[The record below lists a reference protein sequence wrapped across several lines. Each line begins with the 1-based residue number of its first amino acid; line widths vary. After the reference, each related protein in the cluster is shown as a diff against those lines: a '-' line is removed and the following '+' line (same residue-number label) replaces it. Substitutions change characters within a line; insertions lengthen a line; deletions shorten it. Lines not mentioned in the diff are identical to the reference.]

1 MSKKFDPSSLIIQ
14 TRPTTPDTEQK
25 LMPSVHHEMAVRGAT
40 RLANP
45 SREFSPT
52 FQLAHVK
59 LSDANP
65 RKPELVKAGVNE
77 ETIDPLVRRDNE
89 GISYWRDRVDRNLP
103 SHLDTD
109 DLAVWEDLFSLAQ
122 SIAQVGLIEPIV
134 LDMDNTIIG
143 GERRYWALR
152 LLGKQQALVLH
163 KDIDQK
169 DRALAVLFENT
180 QRRDLSLMSLIPA
193 YLEIIEA
200 LYDVNQWDA
209 ATRKRVLTMPIV
221 MNTFALSKRIGAQVL
236 RICRAWS
243 NNHPVKERILAGKIT
258 SLHAAYVFCDDV
270 KSEKDHAKKRVVVSL
285 PKLKS
290 DTATVNLLTILSR
303 VPAIESIVNKQLG
316 SLVEASAK
324 NDFLTKAEAVLQEV
338 FAALENAESLS
349 ELETTPKAEALAQVV
364 EDASTDQSVESA
376 GDSLTNQDTPEEESY
391 DQTTGHLPEYASQ
404 DTQSAYGAL

>member
-1 MSKKFDPSSLIIQ
+1 MSKKFDPASLIIH
-14 TRPTTPDTEQK
+14 TRSATPDTEQK
-25 LMPSVHHEMAVRGAT
+25 SVPSVHHEMAVRGAT

-52 FQLAHVK
+52 FQLAQVN

-77 ETIDPLVRRDNE
+77 ETIDRLVRRDNE

-103 SHLDTD
+103 SQLDKD

-193 YLEIIEA
+193 YLEIIEG
-200 LYDVNQWDA
+200 LYEVDQWDA

-221 MNTFALSKRIGAQVL
+221 MNTFALSKRIGTQVL

-303 VPAIESIVNKQLG
+303 VPAIESIVSKQLG
-316 SLVEASAK
+316 SLVEASGK
-324 NDFLTKAEAVLQEV
+324 DDFLTKAEAALQEV
-338 FAALENAESLS
+338 FAALESAESLS
-349 ELETTPKAEALAQVV
+349 ELETTPKEAALAQVV
-364 EDASTDQSVESA
+364 EDASTDQASESVTQNASSKEGATEGSF
-376 GDSLTNQDTPEEESY
+376 NRP
-391 DQTTGHLPEYASQ
+391 GHQAEYVSQ
-404 DTQSAYGAL
+404 DTNSAYRAI